1 MKTSLRIILRSWQ
14 LPWQEKRLLSMPVL
28 FVVALFI
35 AQIFGNGM
43 GLKRYTYDL
52 YQVNPGAPLAE
63 IELDFNQRESFLFQ
77 VYRGLTA
84 GFLAIFSRVQP
95 LPLPSVRSMLDT
107 WFWNPVSPQPSSV

>member
-43 GLKRYTYDL
+43 GLKRYTYDF

-63 IELDFNQRESFLFQ
+63 IEFDFNQRESFLF
-77 VYRGLTA
+77 
-84 GFLAIFSRVQP
+84 
-95 LPLPSVRSMLDT
+95 
-107 WFWNPVSPQPSSV
+107 